1 MRLKGKD
8 IALYRSMSGD
18 DAYKLIALSLSCD
31 VAVSCDM
38 QEFSSF
44 LSGRAKRF
52 RAGRYSWTMNSES
65 IVASDVAD
73 DKELL
78 AALKNGTRLRVAM
91 SLGLPDGSAHAVSGW
106 VLVAG
111 WSEGAPL
118 SGMATYKVTF
128 QGDGEIENL

>member
-1 MRLKGKD
+1 
-8 IALYRSMSGD
+8 MSGD